1 MPNVLVINGHPDFAH
16 STANAAILE
25 HFKTLVP
32 DAVVR
37 SVEKTVK
44 EGTDYVAAEQEA
56 LRWADVVVWQ
66 FPVYWYSVPA
76 KMKQWIDDVLAYGFA
91 YGTGGTALHGKKLVV
106 SVTTGG
112 SEDEYTPAGAEH
124 YTLKDFLVQFHQTA
138 MFCGMEYLEPVASYG
153 MMVIPGVTSEEAKAE
168 VWEKARRHAEMLAT
182 RVA

>member
-1 MPNVLVINGHPDFAH
+1 MANVLVINGHPDFAH

-32 DAVVR
+32 DAVIR
-37 SVEKTVK
+37 FVEKTVK
-44 EGTDYVAAEQEA
+44 AGTDYVAAEQKA

-112 SEDEYTPAGAEH
+112 AENEYTPEGAEH

-138 MFCGMEYLEPVASYG
+138 MFCGMQYLEPVVSYG
-153 MMVIPGVTSEEAKAE
+153 MLVIPGVTSEKAKTDVLA
-168 VWEKARRHAEMLAT
+168 KARRHAETLAE
-182 RVA
+182 RAA